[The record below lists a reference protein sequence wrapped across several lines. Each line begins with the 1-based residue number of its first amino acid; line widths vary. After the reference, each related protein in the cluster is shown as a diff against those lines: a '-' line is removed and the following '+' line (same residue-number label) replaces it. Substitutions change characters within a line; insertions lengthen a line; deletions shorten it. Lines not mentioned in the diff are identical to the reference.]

1 MRNIDV
7 ADELFFTSHGH
18 FRQTV
23 IYSNLIL
30 AIVVAINL
38 QFETDMYRITTEHTV
53 ISDLGIICWGITAAM
68 CLFTAVLLKQTAPR
82 LIYQF
87 LILSSCLSLYLFL
100 DDFLQFHEVL
110 SRNMNFSEKHYYMVL
125 AAVVAVYL
133 FKAWPILMKTNVSVF
148 LFSGLCL
155 ALSVIGDGI
164 LNGEE
169 VLMIM
174 GAIMLI
180 IFIYLAAAKKP
191 LLIEYLP
198 VFGVALIMSAGLAYI
213 YPHVQHPEY
222 IVEEG
227 LKWLGIASWCSYFM
241 HTSFHFIRGAFAGNQ
256 TAI

>member
-1 MRNIDV
+1 MRKIDV
-7 ADELFFTSHGH
+7 ADELFSTSHSH
-18 FRQTV
+18 FKQTV
-23 IYSNLIL
+23 FYSNLIL

-38 QFETDMYRITTEHTV
+38 QYETDMYRITTEHTV
-53 ISDLGIICWGITAAM
+53 ISDLGIICWGITVAI
-68 CLFTAVLLKQTAPR
+68 CLFTAILLKQTAPK
-82 LIYQF
+82 LVCQF

-110 SRNMNFSEKHYYMVL
+110 SRNMNISEKNYYMVL

-133 FKAWPILMKTNVSVF
+133 FKAWPILIRTNVSVF
-148 LFSGLCL
+148 LLSGLCL

-169 VLMIM
+169 VLMIL
-174 GAIMLI
+174 GAFILI

-191 LLIEYLP
+191 LLVEYLP
-198 VFGVALIMSAGLAYI
+198 VFAVVLVMSAGLTYI

-241 HTSFHFIRGAFAGNQ
+241 HTSYHFIRGSFTGNQ
-256 TAI
+256 TAV